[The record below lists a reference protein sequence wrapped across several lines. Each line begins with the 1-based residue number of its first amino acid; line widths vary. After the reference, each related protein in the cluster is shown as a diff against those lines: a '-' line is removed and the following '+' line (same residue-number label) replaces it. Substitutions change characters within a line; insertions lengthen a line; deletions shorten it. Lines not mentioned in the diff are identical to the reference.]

1 MAKLLSNRTLRQL
14 RAIEERGMLRSCTI
28 ARDGVTEASDVA
40 CALVLAGSAAAQP
53 AAQALGGARGGWVGY
68 LPWGTDLRDGD
79 VITVDGREYAVLGA
93 ASLDT
98 CVACALSEV
107 GRG

>member
-1 MAKLLSNRTLRQL
+1 MLSV
-14 RAIEERGMLRSCTI
+14 CDI
-28 ARDGVTEASDVA
+28 ARDGAGEATDVA

-53 AAQALGGARGGWVGY
+53 AAQALGGARGAWVGY

-79 VITVDGREYAVLGA
+79 VLTIGGVEYAVLGA
-93 ASLDT
+93 ATLDT